1 MEPSLT
7 SRLRRTPIHVF
18 LFVLTFLT
26 ATAIG
31 ARLQMNFEQN
41 LPAFD
46 LDHDW
51 SIFLD
56 AWRRPW
62 LLLGGL
68 PYSIS

>member
-1 MEPSLT
+1 M
-7 SRLRRTPIHVF
+7 
-18 LFVLTFLT
+18 LTFLT

-68 PYSIS
+68 PYSISLLGILLAHE